1 MTIRKY
7 VLSIA
12 VILMMSCAVSSQRL
26 AGVWRL
32 ASVTTTGPN
41 GKTSQSTQPSM
52 YLFTGTHYSIIYVNS
67 DKPRSTDDSD
77 KMTAAQLLET
87 YVDGFV
93 ANAGTYDIKAG
104 KLTMHIM
111 VAKSPTFMQG
121 GNWVAYTVKVT
132 GKTMTLVSAGSSL
145 STAPITT
152 PTTWTLT
159 RVE

>member
-52 YLFTGTHYSIIYVNS
+52 YLFTGTH
-67 DKPRSTDDSD
+67 
-77 KMTAAQLLET
+77 
-87 YVDGFV
+87 
-93 ANAGTYDIKAG
+93 
-104 KLTMHIM
+104 
-111 VAKSPTFMQG
+111 
-121 GNWVAYTVKVT
+121 
-132 GKTMTLVSAGSSL
+132 L
-145 STAPITT
+145 STLIATNHARRTT
-152 PTTWTLT
+152 
-159 RVE
+159 RIR